1 MSKELVISAASHE
14 RRVAILEEGQLVE
27 IYIER
32 EKEFALVGSI
42 YKGKV
47 TRVLPGMQSAFVD
60 IGLDGDAFL
69 YVSDVFEN
77 LEDYDHDHAHEAPR
91 SGASAPGPRLVAP
104 LASTEDV
111 EHDAGSHSVEL
122 LPGESLA
129 RASSSAHEGHVGEVS
144 EVHDDSLI
152 EVSDDEH
159 AADASAT
166 SAAPDEEAGEE
177 RQPGNVHP
185 PAGHETDSEAG
196 DERQPESN
204 ASAPQNFGPNYKA
217 SNYPPR
223 GGNARP
229 GQNFGGRPDRGND
242 RGDRGND
249 RGNDRG
255 GQGGD
260 RGQDS
265 GGGRG
270 RFGRRGGRRR
280 GSRPGG
286 APGGGRNL
294 PPSKYA
300 SPQGG
305 GSEPRG
311 DSRGDSRGN
320 DQRNQGQ
327 NRGSQPRGFEPR
339 GAEKRGFDNRRPETP
354 RHGGTSP
361 GAPGFDAA
369 EEPILLPGESLAKY
383 RGKPAASSSAPVAQ
397 PQPADGL
404 SEETQNRQ
412 PSSAGSPAQSGAPAT
427 GGPRRFTGGLPR
439 WLLAD
444 AGAESEAAPVSADEN
459 IGVADDSTLSAHG
472 NNPPR
477 HEASPLELPTGSPI
491 ESEQLNDD
499 QIAALA
505 SGIVEAKQEV
515 IGEVAHAD
523 SLAGGA
529 IFEDEEDDVEEIEV
543 SEEVS
548 EVVEEEDED
557 DEDES
562 ETEVHAAESE
572 SSTEVSQL
580 TDEEHAEVEE
590 GRAANRAEAEADAA
604 HESAE
609 HHAALGIHDSEHEED
624 HAGAQHHEGTHGQE
638 VTERAVAGDIS
649 ADSLVSS
656 AAVTPMAEDD
666 IILLP
671 GETRSPRSA
680 SPGGAPAPREEF
692 PRDSA
697 RVGGNPRQRFQRP
710 FRSGSGG
717 RDRGRDNRG
726 GRPDSR
732 GPRHDNRPGGRSDNR
747 SDSRSGRPERSGSG
761 SRPGQR
767 FERRPSGPGGPRHD
781 RGHGGHHSGSSRRP
795 QLISEMLKAGQDV
808 VIQIAKEPLGKKG
821 ARITSHVALPGRF
834 LVYMP
839 TIDHIGVSRKIASA
853 DNRSRLR
860 RLVGEARGSY
870 PGGFIVRTAAGGA
883 TDEEIRADIE
893 FLGTTWNEIK
903 ERSEQRKAP
912 SLLHRDLNLVE
923 RILRDYVS
931 DDFTAIWI
939 DSEEE
944 YSKVVEFVSRF
955 QPKLV
960 GRVKLYTKETPI
972 FEEFGIQHELDK
984 ALRAKVWL
992 KSGGYIVINHT
1003 EALVAIDVN
1012 TGKFVGKGSTRLED
1026 TIVKTNLEAVK
1037 EIVRQIRLRD
1047 LGGIIVV
1054 DFIDMEERRNRDKV
1068 LFALQQAL
1076 EEDKAPSKA
1085 LSFNEFGLVCITRK
1099 RTKQALERVLCQP
1112 CPYCT
1117 GSGMVKS
1124 IPTLCYEI
1132 QAEARKMA
1140 VAGHEGPNLT
1150 LRVHPEIAKALK
1162 TRESLLMDELEQ
1174 TSHKHIIIQSDAT
1187 LHWEQY
1193 DIY

>member
-77 LEDYDHDHAHEAPR
+77 LEDYDHGHPIEQTQ
-91 SGASAPGPRLVAP
+91 GAP
-104 LASTEDV
+104 LLAHPEAESALEI
-111 EHDAGSHSVEL
+111 
-122 LPGESLA
+122 LPGESRE
-129 RASSSAHEGHVGEVS
+129 RASGHP
-144 EVHDDSLI
+144 I
-152 EVSDDEH
+152 EVPHEEIHPGEATAEGGGPLEETH
-159 AADASAT
+159 AAGPEQPITPMEGSREEAHA
-166 SAAPDEEAGEE
+166 EAGEE
-177 RQPGNVHP
+177 RQP
-185 PAGHETDSEAG
+185 D
-196 DERQPESN
+196 SN
-204 ASAPQNFGPNYKA
+204 ASAPQNFAPHYNPTQNYA
-217 SNYPPR
+217 PR
-223 GGNARP
+223 GERS
-229 GQNFGGRPDRGND
+229 GQDLGRGSDR
-242 RGDRGND
+242 
-249 RGNDRG
+249 
-255 GQGGD
+255 GGD
-260 RGQDS
+260 RGGDS
-265 GGGRG
+265 SRGRGGRW
-270 RFGRRGGRRR
+270 GRRGGRRGGGR
-280 GSRPGG
+280 RPG
-286 APGGGRNL
+286 PGGRNL

-305 GSEPRG
+305 E
-311 DSRGDSRGN
+311 SRGGESRGY
-320 DQRNQGQ
+320 D
-327 NRGSQPRGFEPR
+327 NRGQQS
-339 GAEKRGFDNRRPETP
+339 RGFDNRRSDGP
-354 RHGGTSP
+354 RHGGSSTPFESS
-361 GAPGFDAA
+361 
-369 EEPILLPGESLAKY
+369 EEPIVLPGESLAKY
-383 RGKPAASSSAPVAQ
+383 RGKPLAASPAPVTEHDSREAQ
-397 PQPADGL
+397 TGQEESLPRAATITPTGL
-404 SEETQNRQ
+404 
-412 PSSAGSPAQSGAPAT
+412 PGSPNLS
-427 GGPRRFTGGLPR
+427 RRSSGGLPR
-439 WLLAD
+439 WVLAD
-444 AGAESEAAPVSADEN
+444 AGSEAAAAAGPAEE
-459 IGVADDSTLSAHG
+459 APST
-472 NNPPR
+472 PQEEV
-477 HEASPLELPTGSPI
+477 HEATETVRSDAEL
-491 ESEQLNDD
+491 SED
-499 QIAALA
+499 QVAALA
-505 SGIVEAKQEV
+505 SDLVQAKHEETQEQAEADAV
-515 IGEVAHAD
+515 
-523 SLAGGA
+523 LGGA
-529 IFEDEEDDVEEIEV
+529 EFEEESEEETEEVEEILSAEP
-543 SEEVS
+543 SELS
-548 EVVEEEDED
+548 DE
-557 DEDES
+557 
-562 ETEVHAAESE
+562 ETE
-572 SSTEVSQL
+572 
-580 TDEEHAEVEE
+580 EVEE
-590 GRAANRAEAEADAA
+590 QHEAERAEAEADAA

-609 HHAALGIHDSEHEED
+609 HAAATGEHAESFHEE
-624 HAGAQHHEGTHGQE
+624 AETLSAEQ
-638 VTERAVAGDIS
+638 ERAEAVGAAAGESTAEAVAAS
-649 ADSLVSS
+649 EEV
-656 AAVTPMAEDD
+656 V
-666 IILLP
+666 LLP
-671 GETRSPRSA
+671 GETRAPHL
-680 SPGGAPAPREEF
+680 GGPSEPREDF

-697 RVGGNPRQRFQRP
+697 RIGGNPRSRFQRP
-710 FRSGSGG
+710 FRGG

-726 GRPDSR
+726 GR
-732 GPRHDNRPGGRSDNR
+732 GGRPDR
-747 SDSRSGRPERSGSG
+747 GGRP
-761 SRPGQR
+761 R
-767 FERRPSGPGGPRHD
+767 FERGRPSGPRQD
-781 RGHGGHHSGSSRRP
+781 RGYQGGHSGPSRRP
-795 QLISEMLKAGQDV
+795 QLISEMLKAGQDI

-839 TIDHIGVSRKIASA
+839 TVDHIGVSRKIASA

-870 PGGFIVRTAAGGA
+870 PGGFIVRTAAGDA
-883 TDEEIRADIE
+883 TDDEIRTDIE
-893 FLGTTWNEIK
+893 FLGKTWNEIK
-903 ERSEQRKAP
+903 QKSEERKAP
-912 SLLHRDLNLVE
+912 ALLHRDLDLVE
-923 RILRDYVS
+923 RMLRDYVS

-944 YSKVVEFVSRF
+944 YGKVVEFVSRF

-960 GRVKLYTKETPI
+960 NRVKLYTKEAPI

-1054 DFIDMEERRNRDKV
+1054 DFIDMEERRNREKV

-1076 EEDKAPSKA
+1076 EQDKAPSKA

-1140 VAGHEGPNLT
+1140 TANHEGPNLT

-1162 TRESLLMDELEQ
+1162 TRESLLIDELEQ
-1174 TSHKHIIIQSDAT
+1174 TTHKHVIIQSDAT

>member
-77 LEDYDHDHAHEAPR
+77 LEDYDHGHPGEPLPAAAPAQ
-91 SGASAPGPRLVAP
+91 SQAAD
-104 LASTEDV
+104 ST
-111 EHDAGSHSVEL
+111 VEL

-129 RASSSAHEGHVGEVS
+129 RAHEHPAERRLEHHEEPSGYHAEDT
-144 EVHDDSLI
+144 VH
-152 EVSDDEH
+152 EEH
-159 AADASAT
+159 ASQNEVNASPGEHFESHEEHHEAAQPPSHDEADGELAEEQQ
-166 SAAPDEEAGEE
+166 PD
-177 RQPGNVHP
+177 
-185 PAGHETDSEAG
+185 
-196 DERQPESN
+196 SN
-204 ASAPQNFGPNYKA
+204 ASAPANYA
-217 SNYPPR
+217 PQYNPTQNYP
-223 GGNARP
+223 ARSSGDRQ
-229 GQNFGGRPDRGND
+229 GQNYGRGHDR
-242 RGDRGND
+242 
-249 RGNDRG
+249 
-255 GQGGD
+255 GGD
-260 RGQDS
+260 RGGDR
-265 GGGRG
+265 GRGGRW
-270 RFGRRGGRRR
+270 GRRGGRRR
-280 GSRPGG
+280 GGRPQGG
-286 APGGGRNL
+286 PGGRNL

-300 SPQGG
+300 SPQGA
-305 GSEPRG
+305 E
-311 DSRGDSRGN
+311 SRGYE
-320 DQRNQGQ
+320 
-327 NRGSQPRGFEPR
+327 NRGGPSRSY
-339 GAEKRGFDNRRPETP
+339 DNRRQEGQGP
-354 RHGGTSP
+354 RA
-361 GAPGFDAA
+361 GAASSSEAA
-369 EEPILLPGESLAKY
+369 DEPVLLPGESLAKY
-383 RGKPAASSSAPVAQ
+383 RGKPQAAPPPAPFIEQEAQ
-397 PQPADGL
+397 PERQE
-404 SEETQNRQ
+404 SEEASPRAT
-412 PSSAGSPAQSGAPAT
+412 GSVPAT
-427 GGPRRFTGGLPR
+427 GPGGAGVPRRFSGGLPR

-444 AGAESEAAPVSADEN
+444 AGPEAEGTAAGANEEAAAVETPAAESEPHRNDV
-459 IGVADDSTLSAHG
+459 
-472 NNPPR
+472 
-477 HEASPLELPTGSPI
+477 ELN
-491 ESEQLNDD
+491 ED
-499 QIAALA
+499 QVAALA
-505 SGIVEAKQEV
+505 SGFVEAKHEETQE
-515 IGEVAHAD
+515 EAEAD
-523 SLAGGA
+523 AIVGGA
-529 IFEDEEDDVEEIEV
+529 EFEEEAAEESSDEETDEQEIPSAEISSL
-543 SEEVS
+543 SEE
-548 EVVEEEDED
+548 D
-557 DEDES
+557 
-562 ETEVHAAESE
+562 AE
-572 SSTEVSQL
+572 
-580 TDEEHAEVEE
+580 EVEA
-590 GRAANRAEAEADAA
+590 GRAASRAEFAADAA

-609 HHAALGIHDSEHEED
+609 HAAALGEHIEDHDEAESEPAESEHVESEHLEGEHIEAEHVEEEVIAAAAGQPAAGASFVEED
-624 HAGAQHHEGTHGQE
+624 
-638 VTERAVAGDIS
+638 V
-649 ADSLVSS
+649 
-656 AAVTPMAEDD
+656 
-666 IILLP
+666 ILLP
-671 GETRSPRSA
+671 GETRAPRT
-680 SPGGAPAPREEF
+680 GGLGAPREDF

-697 RVGGNPRQRFQRP
+697 RVGGNPRSRFQRP
-710 FRSGSGG
+710 FRSGG
-717 RDRGRDNRG
+717 RDRGRDSRG
-726 GRPDSR
+726 GRPDR
-732 GPRHDNRPGGRSDNR
+732 GPHRGGR
-747 SDSRSGRPERSGSG
+747 P
-761 SRPGQR
+761 R
-767 FERRPSGPGGPRHD
+767 FERRGPGGPRHD
-781 RGHGGHHSGSSRRP
+781 RGHHGGHSGPSRRP

-853 DNRSRLR
+853 ENRSRLR
-860 RLVGEARGSY
+860 RLVGEARGAY

-883 TDEEIRADIE
+883 TDDEIRTDIE
-893 FLGTTWNEIK
+893 FLGKTWNEIK
-903 ERSEQRKAP
+903 QKSEERKAP
-912 SLLHRDLNLVE
+912 ALLHRDLNLVE

-944 YSKVVEFVSRF
+944 YGKVVEFVSRF

-960 GRVKLYTKETPI
+960 NRVKLYTKETPI

-1012 TGKFVGKGSTRLED
+1012 TGKFVGKGSIRLED

-1054 DFIDMEERRNRDKV
+1054 DFIDMEERRNREKV
-1068 LFALQQAL
+1068 LSALQMAL
-1076 EEDKAPSKA
+1076 EQDKAPSKA

-1140 VAGHEGPNLT
+1140 AASEGDSPNLT

-1162 TRESLLMDELEQ
+1162 TRESMLIDELEQ
-1174 TSHKHIIIQSDAT
+1174 NSHKHVIIQSDAT

>member
-77 LEDYDHDHAHEAPR
+77 LEDYDHDHAHEEPHAAAIEAESHP
-91 SGASAPGPRLVAP
+91 AAAI
-104 LASTEDV
+104 
-111 EHDAGSHSVEL
+111 EHEAEAHSVEL

-129 RASSSAHEGHVGEVS
+129 KAGASDAHDDSIVEVSDETHGSQSAQSSAHESQHEHS
-144 EVHDDSLI
+144 EESQHGNAH
-152 EVSDDEH
+152 EH
-159 AADASAT
+159 DASE
-166 SAAPDEEAGEE
+166 PE
-177 RQPGNVHP
+177 
-185 PAGHETDSEAG
+185 
-196 DERQPESN
+196 ERQPESN
-204 ASAPQNFGPNYKA
+204 ASAPQNFGPNYK
-217 SNYPPR
+217 SSQNYSPR
-223 GGNARP
+223 GASGP
-229 GQNFGGRPDRGND
+229 GQNFG
-242 RGDRGND
+242 RGND

-255 GQGGD
+255 QDPGSNRGG
-260 RGQDS
+260 
-265 GGGRG
+265 G

-280 GSRPGG
+280 GGRPG
-286 APGGGRNL
+286 PGGRNL
-294 PPSKYA
+294 PPSKYT
-300 SPQGG
+300 SPQGQN
-305 GSEPRG
+305 
-311 DSRGDSRGN
+311 DTRGDSRGN
-320 DQRNQGQ
+320 EPRSQGQ
-327 NRGSQPRGFEPR
+327 NRGAQPRGFEPR
-339 GAEKRGFDNRRPETP
+339 GAAQRGFDNRRPETP
-354 RHGGTSP
+354 RQSSASP
-361 GAPGFDAA
+361 VAPNFDAA

-383 RGKPAASSSAPVAQ
+383 RGKPIAASSSPVVERESSKT
-397 PQPADGL
+397 
-404 SEETQNRQ
+404 SEATENSR
-412 PSSAGSPAQSGAPAT
+412 PAT
-427 GGPRRFTGGLPR
+427 GSTLPSQPAAAGGVVPRRFTGGLPR

-472 NNPPR
+472 NNPSR
-477 HEASPLELPTGSPI
+477 HEASPLELPTSATD
-491 ESEQLNDD
+491 LNDD
-499 QIAALA
+499 QIAVL
-505 SGIVEAKQEV
+505 GTGLVEAKQEEV
-515 IGEVAHAD
+515 QEVAQVPA
-523 SLAGGA
+523 LAGDT
-529 IFEDEEDDVEEIEV
+529 IFEEEEE
-543 SEEVS
+543 
-548 EVVEEEDED
+548 VEEEVDEV
-557 DEDES
+557 EE
-562 ETEVHAAESE
+562 ETEAEESHA
-572 SSTEVSQL
+572 EVSQL
-580 TDEEHAEVEE
+580 TDDETAEVEE

-609 HHAALGIHDSEHEED
+609 HHAALGLPDEEHAPASEH
-624 HAGAQHHEGTHGQE
+624 HTKHHEEHGEGHHEETHGRE
-638 VTERAVAGDIS
+638 ETERGNAGNVSVDN
-649 ADSLVSS
+649 LVSAAS
-656 AAVTPMAEDD
+656 ASHIAEDD

-671 GETRSPRSA
+671 GETRAPRSA
-680 SPGGAPAPREEF
+680 GGAPAPREEF

-710 FRSGSGG
+710 FRSGG

-732 GPRHDNRPGGRSDNR
+732 GGRPDNRG
-747 SDSRSGRPERSGSG
+747 GRPERSGG
-761 SRPGQR
+761 GGRPGQR

-781 RGHGGHHSGSSRRP
+781 RGHQGGHGHHAGSSRRP

-944 YSKVVEFVSRF
+944 FSKVVEFVSRF

-960 GRVKLYTKETPI
+960 SRVKLYTKETPI

-1140 VAGHEGPNLT
+1140 MAGHEGPNLT

>member
-42 YKGKV
+42 YKGRV

-77 LEDYDHDHAHEAPR
+77 LEDYDHDHGHGPQVSSPIPPAAALVEA
-91 SGASAPGPRLVAP
+91 
-104 LASTEDV
+104 
-111 EHDAGSHSVEL
+111 

-129 RASSSAHEGHVGEVS
+129 AAHS
-144 EVHDDSLI
+144 
-152 EVSDDEH
+152 SDDVAPLSADDAAQQAIPHEEPLHADFTHEH
-159 AADASAT
+159 QHDASA
-166 SAAPDEEAGEE
+166 GEE
-177 RQPGNVHP
+177 TRGESEGEPDGNRSPHAEP
-185 PAGHETDSEAG
+185 E
-196 DERQPESN
+196 ERQPESN
-204 ASAPQNFGPNYKA
+204 ASAPQNFGQYNPTQKY
-217 SNYPPR
+217 S
-223 GGNARP
+223 RP
-229 GQNFGGRPDRGND
+229 E
-242 RGDRGND
+242 

-255 GQGGD
+255 GQDFRGDRGGD
-260 RGQDS
+260 R
-265 GGGRG
+265 GRG

-280 GSRPGG
+280 GGRPQ
-286 APGGGRNL
+286 GGRNL

-300 SPQGG
+300 SPQGDQR
-305 GSEPRG
+305 PH
-311 DSRGDSRGN
+311 DSRGSYDSRGP
-320 DQRNQGQ
+320 QQ
-327 NRGSQPRGFEPR
+327 SRGFEPR
-339 GAEKRGFDNRRPETP
+339 EHHRPEGS
-354 RHGGTSP
+354 RFSP
-361 GAPGFDAA
+361 PPASPAGSVDDD
-369 EEPILLPGESLAKY
+369 IVLPGESLAKY
-383 RGKPAASSSAPVAQ
+383 RNKPAAAAPAPALVEPEIHE
-397 PQPADGL
+397 PQPDLGDSL
-404 SEETQNRQ
+404 SSRANVQ
-412 PSSAGSPAQSGAPAT
+412 PGGIGTSS
-427 GGPRRFTGGLPR
+427 GGNVPRRSSGGLPR
-439 WLLAD
+439 WLLAESGNEGETSSTGTEELASSSED
-444 AGAESEAAPVSADEN
+444 TTTTTPQAVAGRPDVVEQE
-459 IGVADDSTLSAHG
+459 
-472 NNPPR
+472 
-477 HEASPLELPTGSPI
+477 PTRT
-491 ESEQLNDD
+491 D
-499 QIAALA
+499 AALSEEDVA
-505 SGIVEAKQEV
+505 VISSSLIEAKHEETQ
-515 IGEVAHAD
+515 AKAAAD
-523 SLAGGA
+523 ALVGGA
-529 IFEDEEDDVEEIEV
+529 VFEEEEQEE
-543 SEEVS
+543 
-548 EVVEEEDED
+548 EEEDE
-557 DEDES
+557 EN
-562 ETEVHAAESE
+562 EVANGHAE
-572 SSTEVSQL
+572 
-580 TDEEHAEVEE
+580 EVEE
-590 GRAANRAEAEADAA
+590 HEEHEEIHVSGVEAESQDVGAEEIAAIETRALDSHALREAEADAA
-604 HESAE
+604 HESAL
-609 HHAALGIHDSEHEED
+609 HAAAIGGHEIHEE
-624 HAGAQHHEGTHGQE
+624 
-638 VTERAVAGDIS
+638 TEREPIEATGPES
-649 ADSLVSS
+649 APSP
-656 AAVTPMAEDD
+656 AIAEDES
-666 IILLP
+666 ILLP
-671 GETRSPRSA
+671 GETRAPRS
-680 SPGGAPAPREEF
+680 GAPEPRPDF

-697 RVGGNPRQRFQRP
+697 RIGGNPRARFQRP
-710 FRSGSGG
+710 YRSGG
-717 RDRGRDNRG
+717 RDRDNRGRDNRG
-726 GRPDSR
+726 GGGRPDRR
-732 GPRHDNRPGGRSDNR
+732 GGRPGG
-747 SDSRSGRPERSGSG
+747 GP
-761 SRPGQR
+761 R
-767 FERRPSGPGGPRHD
+767 FERRPGGGPRH
-781 RGHGGHHSGSSRRP
+781 HGSHSGPSRRP
-795 QLISEMLKAGQDV
+795 QLISEMLKAGQDI

-860 RLVGEARGSY
+860 RLVGEARGAY

-883 TDEEIRADIE
+883 SDEEIRTDIE
-893 FLGTTWNEIK
+893 FLGKTWNEIK

-912 SLLHRDLNLVE
+912 ALLHRDLNLVE

-944 YSKVVEFVSRF
+944 YGKVVEFVSRF

-960 GRVKLYTKETPI
+960 NRVKLYSKETPI

-1054 DFIDMEERRNRDKV
+1054 DFIDMEERRNREKV
-1068 LFALQQAL
+1068 LVALQQAL
-1076 EEDKAPSKA
+1076 EQDKAPSKA

-1140 VAGHEGPNLT
+1140 IATADNEAPNLT

-1162 TRESLLMDELEQ
+1162 TRESMLIDELEQ
-1174 TSHKHIIIQSDAT
+1174 TTHKHIIIQSDAT

-1193 DIY
+1193 DIC

>member
-77 LEDYDHDHAHEAPR
+77 LEDYDHGHPHEQVP
-91 SGASAPGPRLVAP
+91 SAVPSLTPVS
-104 LASTEDV
+104 STPV
-111 EHDAGSHSVEL
+111 EV

-129 RASSSAHEGHVGEVS
+129 RASEHHDEAHHEEFHPEEAPVEEHSSHEEAHVS
-144 EVHDDSLI
+144 ES
-152 EVSDDEH
+152 EH
-159 AADASAT
+159 HEDHY
-166 SAAPDEEAGEE
+166 EEA
-177 RQPGNVHP
+177 R
-185 PAGHETDSEAG
+185 PAAQDLAHSDAAED
-196 DERQPESN
+196 RQPESN
-204 ASAPQNFGPNYKA
+204 ASAPQNFSPHYNPTQ
-217 SNYPPR
+217 NYPAR
-223 GGNARP
+223 TSGDRP
-229 GQNFGGRPDRGND
+229 GQSYGRGSDR
-242 RGDRGND
+242 
-249 RGNDRG
+249 
-255 GQGGD
+255 GGD
-260 RGQDS
+260 RGGDR
-265 GGGRG
+265 GRGGRW
-270 RFGRRGGRRR
+270 GRRGGRHR
-280 GSRPGG
+280 GGRPQGGPGG
-286 APGGGRNL
+286 ARNL

-305 GSEPRG
+305 E
-311 DSRGDSRGN
+311 SRSYE
-320 DQRNQGQ
+320 
-327 NRGSQPRGFEPR
+327 NRGAQPRSY
-339 GAEKRGFDNRRPETP
+339 DNRRPESP
-354 RHGGTSP
+354 RPPSP
-361 GAPGFDAA
+361 PSSLEAT

-383 RGKPAASSSAPVAQ
+383 RGKPLTAPSPAPAVEHEAHDAQPETMENAPRASSP
-397 PQPADGL
+397 L
-404 SEETQNRQ
+404 
-412 PSSAGSPAQSGAPAT
+412 PAT
-427 GGPRRFTGGLPR
+427 GPGGGNVPRRFSGGLPR
-439 WLLAD
+439 WLLAE
-444 AGAESEAAPVSADEN
+444 AGTEAEGSSASAPVHAAEEVPAAGSAIVESEPVRND
-459 IGVADDSTLSAHG
+459 V
-472 NNPPR
+472 
-477 HEASPLELPTGSPI
+477 ELN
-491 ESEQLNDD
+491 ED
-499 QIAALA
+499 QVAALA
-505 SGIVEAKQEV
+505 SGFVEAKHEETQE
-515 IGEVAHAD
+515 EAEAD
-523 SLAGGA
+523 AVVGGA
-529 IFEDEEDDVEEIEV
+529 EFEEDQNEEESDEAEETPSAEAAEVSEFSAEESEEIE
-543 SEEVS
+543 
-548 EVVEEEDED
+548 
-557 DEDES
+557 
-562 ETEVHAAESE
+562 A
-572 SSTEVSQL
+572 
-580 TDEEHAEVEE
+580 
-590 GRAANRAEAEADAA
+590 GRAANRAEFAADVAQ
-604 HESAE
+604 ESAE
-609 HHAALGIHDSEHEED
+609 HAAALGESVHADHEHAEHEHDDAEHAETEHGEHEHDEHAHSEHEHSE
-624 HAGAQHHEGTHGQE
+624 HEHLEIEHVEEEVISASSGETVAGA
-638 VTERAVAGDIS
+638 AVI
-649 ADSLVSS
+649 
-656 AAVTPMAEDD
+656 EDD
-666 IILLP
+666 VILLP
-671 GETRSPRSA
+671 GETRSPRSSA
-680 SPGGAPAPREEF
+680 PGAPREEF

-697 RVGGNPRQRFQRP
+697 RIGGNPRSRFQRP

-717 RDRGRDNRG
+717 RDRGRGGRPDSRG

-732 GPRHDNRPGGRSDNR
+732 SGRPDRGGRPGG
-747 SDSRSGRPERSGSG
+747 P
-761 SRPGQR
+761 R
-767 FERRPSGPGGPRHD
+767 FERRPSGPRHD
-781 RGHGGHHSGSSRRP
+781 RGYQGGRSGPSRRP
-795 QLISEMLKAGQDV
+795 QLISEMLKAGQDI

-839 TIDHIGVSRKIASA
+839 TVHHTGVSRKIISA
-853 DNRSRLR
+853 ENRSRLR
-860 RLVGEARGSY
+860 RLVSEAGNSY

-883 TDEEIRADIE
+883 TDDEIRTDID
-893 FLGTTWNEIK
+893 FLGKTWNEIK

-912 SLLHRDLNLVE
+912 ALLHRDLDLVE
-923 RILRDYVS
+923 RMLRDYVS
-931 DDFTAIWI
+931 DDFSAIWI
-939 DSEEE
+939 DNEEE
-944 YSKVVEFVSRF
+944 YGKIVEFVSRF

-960 GRVKLYTKETPI
+960 SRVKLYTKETPI

-1054 DFIDMEERRNRDKV
+1054 DFIDMEERRNREKV
-1068 LFALQQAL
+1068 LSALQQAL

-1140 VAGHEGPNLT
+1140 AAGQEGPNLT

-1162 TRESLLMDELEQ
+1162 TRESMLIDELEQ
-1174 TSHKHIIIQSDAT
+1174 TAHKHIIIQSDAT